1 MNVHCTGSSVPAVQM
16 RLLKRCACKTAAWA
30 TSAGKAEQAAQLEDI
45 PTALGRVS
53 MQSLWCLGIFPV
65 CVYLMSYLKW
75 NSSFDFIILCVYYTP
90 FHFYCLLQEIQ
101 ENLLSWSKDDDY
113 FKRFPLSPQHLL
125 LGGLQ

>member
-1 MNVHCTGSSVPAVQM
+1 
-16 RLLKRCACKTAAWA
+16 
-30 TSAGKAEQAAQLEDI
+30 
-45 PTALGRVS
+45 
-53 MQSLWCLGIFPV
+53 MQSLWCLGIFSV

-75 NSSFDFIILCVYYTP
+75 NSSFDFIMLCVYYTP

-113 FKRFPLSPQHLL
+113 FKRFPFSPQHLL